1 MTISYFAKEYFL
13 CFHLWTWNIFPAIA
27 WPMNIDKSLTLSGN
41 SYWIMNTKDSI
52 QIFIR
57 RGFKQNEAF
66 LNIYHQA
73 ENPINWKSI
82 AANGRL
88 WWGTLKMQHRVE
100 QLVLFC
106 KAQFI
111 GNTYNYLYLVIIK
124 LTQVWIH
131 RNMTFFADWKRHTL
145 TRFGQLN
152 LHRHLLFFWILT
164 LQKF

>member
-1 MTISYFAKEYFL
+1 MRGTRYIKEYYQYKLPRICWEQMTISYFAKEYFL
-13 CFHLWTWNIFPAIA
+13 YFHLWTWNIFPAIA

-73 ENPINWKSI
+73 EKPINWKSI

-88 WWGTLKMQHRVE
+88 WWAWTLKMQHWVE
-100 QLVLFC
+100 EFCFAKPSLLVTLITISILLLLSWHKFGYIVTWPSLL
-106 KAQFI
+106 I
-111 GNTYNYLYLVIIK
+111 GRDT
-124 LTQVWIH
+124 H
-131 RNMTFFADWKRHTL
+131 
-145 TRFGQLN
+145 
-152 LHRHLLFFWILT
+152 
-164 LQKF
+164 